1 MELRQEGGG
10 GECRVVAIDMLM
22 PNTNT
27 HVKCPINC
35 NGKYSHSMTLTMAL
49 ALALTLARAKLSA
62 LYGSLQRH
70 THTRAHTCSREQVS
84 L

>member
-1 MELRQEGGG
+1 MANNFSRGVVARWGKV
-10 GECRVVAIDMLM
+10 VVAIDMLM

-49 ALALTLARAKLSA
+49 TLAKLS
-62 LYGSLQRH
+62 
-70 THTRAHTCSREQVS
+70 
-84 L
+84 